1 MKLVLIAHGEGIS
14 SEVMELLEKVGAD
27 SYTRWTGVQG
37 KGKASGPHLGTH
49 VWPKLN
55 AVVAVAL
62 EDTQAERLVEGVRE
76 LRQRIGA
83 EGVKAFVLPLEA
95 IT

>member
-1 MKLVLIAHGEGIS
+1 MKLVVIAHAEGIS
-14 SEVMELLEKVGAD
+14 SEVMGLLEETGAD

-55 AVVAVAL
+55 AVVAVAV
-62 EDTQAERLVEGVRE
+62 DDSQAERLVVGVRE
-76 LRQRIGA
+76 LRKRLGA

>member
-14 SEVMELLEKVGAD
+14 SEVMDLLGEVGVEN
-27 SYTRWTGVQG
+27 YTRWTGVQG
-37 KGKASGPHLGTH
+37 RGKTSGPHMGTH

-55 AVVAVAL
+55 AVVAVAV
-62 EDTQAERLVEGVRE
+62 DDGQAERLLEGVRT
-76 LRQRIGA
+76 LRARIGA

-95 IT
+95 AT